1 MRRTGIRFGEGL
13 FAGALALAAQAC
25 GGGGS
30 DGPTVIIDAGPIGGG
45 TGGAGGGPVGGG
57 GAGGEPMGGSTGGAD
72 SSTPDVGVADMGT
85 SLPCPEGTGYGYI
98 APPVALTAG
107 AKANHSPRVVWTGLE
122 WALTWF
128 AVSETHPG
136 LGNIKFQRFNTT
148 GQPVGAE
155 QDLGLAEVARFDLV
169 YNGGGF
175 LVAWIGA
182 KDAAGNG
189 FKGLRIQ
196 ALAADGTPIDVPTDL
211 AATFDAERLALGF
224 APLTGGMLVYTRGR
238 NGADGVHA
246 QPLGEGGE
254 RAGEPVR
261 LTAAGVS
268 GNYPAVAYGDG
279 TWGVAWA
286 DPTAATPSAIVF
298 KLLNERAQVAREG
311 ALPNAI
317 GAKGAVF
324 LAYGG
329 SDTFGLAW
337 NQEAEGGILRPKLTL
352 LSASDASVQVSPD
365 VTGPEGFAVVTDLAW
380 HDPNFFGVAWQ
391 DTANGLSRIGL
402 TRIDPLGVSQPAISL
417 DLPAG
422 HAVSGLSPGGTVSN
436 LGAFFTADPDPV
448 PGGFSDTAQ
457 VHLTRLGACR

>member
-1 MRRTGIRFGEGL
+1 MGIRFGLGL
-13 FAGALALAAQAC
+13 LAGALALSAQAC

-30 DGPTVIIDAGPIGGG
+30 DDPTVIGDAGPVGGS
-45 TGGAGGGPVGGG
+45 TGGAGGEPEGGSTGGAGGEPVGGGG
-57 GAGGEPMGGSTGGAD
+57 GAGGLA
-72 SSTPDVGVADMGT
+72 PDVGVPDMGT
-85 SLPCPEGTGYGYI
+85 SIPCPEATGYGYI
-98 APPVALTAG
+98 AAPVALTSG
-107 AKANHSPRVVWTGLE
+107 AKANHSPRAVWTGSE
-122 WALTWF
+122 WAVTWF
-128 AVSETHPG
+128 SVSEVHPG
-136 LGNIKFQRFNTT
+136 LGNVKFQRFNTM
-148 GQPVGAE
+148 GQPVGDL
-155 QDLGLAEVARFDLV
+155 QDLGLAEVARFDVV

-175 LVAWIGA
+175 LIAWLGA

-196 ALAADGTPIDVPTDL
+196 ALAADGSPVDVPTDL
-211 AATFDAERLALGF
+211 AGTFDAERLSLGF

-238 NGADGVHA
+238 NGADGVYA

-261 LTAAGVS
+261 LTAAGVA

-279 TWGVAWA
+279 TWGVAWSDA
-286 DPTAATPSAIVF
+286 TAPTPSAIVF

-311 ALPNAI
+311 SLPNAI

-337 NQEAEGGILRPKLTL
+337 NQEGEGGIIRPKLTL

-391 DTANGLSRIGL
+391 DTVGGLSRIGL
-402 TRIDPLGVSQPAISL
+402 TRIDPLGVSQPALPL

-422 HAVSGLSPGGTVSN
+422 QSVSGLSPGGTVSN

-448 PGGFSDTAQ
+448 AGGFSDGAQ
-457 VHLTRLGACR
+457 VHLSRLGACR